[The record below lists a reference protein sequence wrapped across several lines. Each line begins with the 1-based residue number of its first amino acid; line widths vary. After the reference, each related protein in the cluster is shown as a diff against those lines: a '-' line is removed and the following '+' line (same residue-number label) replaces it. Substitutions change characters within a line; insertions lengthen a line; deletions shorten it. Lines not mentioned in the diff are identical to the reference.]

1 MKIGVHPKRKEDNA
15 MTREEKIAWLNKATS
30 EELLNQLK
38 WTVITLSKGS
48 IEQQI
53 TANEDYEIVTA
64 EILNRMG
71 K

>member
-1 MKIGVHPKRKEDNA
+1 
-15 MTREEKIAWLNKATS
+15 MTREEKIVWLNKATS

-38 WTVITLSKGS
+38 WTVIALSKGS

-64 EILNRMG
+64 EILNRMA

>member
-1 MKIGVHPKRKEDNA
+1 
-15 MTREEKIAWLNKATS
+15 MTRERKVEWLNSATN

-53 TANEDYEIVTA
+53 NANEDYEIVTA
-64 EILNRMG
+64 EILKRMG
-71 K
+71 N

>member
-1 MKIGVHPKRKEDNA
+1 
-15 MTREEKIAWLNKATS
+15 MTRERKVEWLGNAS
-30 EELLNQLK
+30 NEELLNQLK

-53 TANEDYEIVTA
+53 AANDDYEIVTA

>member
-1 MKIGVHPKRKEDNA
+1 
-15 MTREEKIAWLNKATS
+15 MTRERKVEWLNNAS
-30 EELLNQLK
+30 NEEVLNQLK

-53 TANEDYEIVTA
+53 AANEDYEIVTA
-64 EILNRMG
+64 EILKRMG

>member
-1 MKIGVHPKRKEDNA
+1 
-15 MTREEKIAWLNKATS
+15 MTREQKVEWLNKATS

-38 WTVITLSKGS
+38 WTVIALSKGS

-64 EILNRMG
+64 EILNRMA